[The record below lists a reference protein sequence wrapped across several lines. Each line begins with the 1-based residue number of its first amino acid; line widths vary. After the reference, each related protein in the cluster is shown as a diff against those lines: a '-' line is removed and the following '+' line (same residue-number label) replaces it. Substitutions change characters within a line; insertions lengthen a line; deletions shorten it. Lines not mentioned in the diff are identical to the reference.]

1 MLPSGHASG
10 ASIDVDGYLWNED
23 AQLWT
28 PVPTPLLATVAA
40 EAGTA
45 VSALAIVPGTCGVD
59 EPGNSSFSSLLTS
72 LGHFARRRPVQRVR
86 GARRFWHVPYARR
99 RSRRGCRWWTSGG
112 KAKPRRWTSAC

>member
-59 EPGNSSFSSLLTS
+59 EPGKSSFLV
-72 LGHFARRRPVQRVR
+72 F
-86 GARRFWHVPYARR
+86 
-99 RSRRGCRWWTSGG
+99 
-112 KAKPRRWTSAC
+112 